1 MPNPSIA
8 KAVASYAGSMNI
20 REYLYV
26 VRPTLVADRASQAH
40 EMQRPKMCERFG
52 SAARLKA
59 GSHPI
64 GGRESVVT
72 IGDKTVE
79 AGFEATGSRSPLRV

>member
-20 REYLYV
+20 GEYLCV
-26 VRPTLVADRASQAH
+26 VRSTLVADRASRAH
-40 EMQRPKMCERFG
+40 EMQRPKMCARFG

-59 GSHPI
+59 GSQPI

-72 IGDKTVE
+72 IGDETVG
-79 AGFEATGSRSPLRV
+79 AGLEATGSRSPLRV